1 MTIDDK
7 NLLDDVWKYISNCN
21 NKELYFIQKTIEYR
35 REELKTKM
43 FEGSTKL

>member
-7 NLLDDVWKYISNCN
+7 NLLEDACKYISNCN
-21 NKELYFIQKTIEYR
+21 SRELYFIQKAIEYR
-35 REELKTKM
+35 REELKDKM